1 MVKIID
7 EAVRMK
13 EFPLVQEREYA
24 LSDTGVSD
32 TQQEPRNEMYCI
44 QVLIA
49 HHPSPDV

>member
-1 MVKIID
+1 
-7 EAVRMK
+7 MK